1 MSKLDS
7 PKFHLDLSGGN
18 QPDYVWKLHRIDD
31 DLIKTSFE
39 VMWLEFDENGKFKQK
54 HDVPE
59 VGRSL
64 LMSPFN
70 AFFTW
75 QTTDIVELIN
85 ANDNLVEFETKNSTY
100 KLERIPNPDI
110 K

>member
-18 QPDYVWKLHRIDD
+18 QPDYIWKLHRIDD

-75 QTTDIVELIN
+75 QTTDIIELIN
-85 ANDNLVEFETKNSTY
+85 ADDNLVEFETKNSTY

>member
-1 MSKLDS
+1 MSKLDR
-7 PKFHLDLSGGN
+7 PKFNVDLEGGHS
-18 QPDYVWKLHRIDD
+18 PDYIWKLHRLNDG
-31 DLIKTSFE
+31 LIRTSFE
-39 VMWLEFDENGKFKQK
+39 VGWLEFDENGKFKQR
-54 HDVPE
+54 HDAPE

-70 AFFTW
+70 TCFSS
-75 QTTDIVELIN
+75 QTTDIIELIN
-85 ANDNLVEFETKNSTY
+85 ANDNLVEFKTTNSTY

>member
-1 MSKLDS
+1 MSKLDR
-7 PKFHLDLSGGN
+7 PKFNVNLEGGHS
-18 QPDYVWKLHRIDD
+18 PDYIWKLHRIDD
-31 DLIKTSFE
+31 NLIKTSFE
-39 VMWLEFDENGKFKQK
+39 VMWLEFDENGKFKQRY
-54 HDVPE
+54 DVPA

-85 ANDNLVEFETKNSTY
+85 ADDNLVEFKTTNSTY
-100 KLERIPNPDI
+100 KLERITNPDI